1 MARAR
6 KQAEQAF
13 DQVVEWLEHF
23 EQLDDPRQSGKVWY
37 PLDEVLLLCL
47 LAVLAGAE
55 GWVEVAEFG
64 QSKLAFLRRFRAF
77 EKGTPTHGQLGE
89 IFAALDAEAF
99 QQCFI
104 NWVAAL
110 TKLGPDIVAIDG
122 KTLRR
127 SYQAGGGK
135 ALIHM
140 ISAWA
145 CRQRLVLGQIKVAA
159 KSNEITAIPDLL
171 DLLSLKGAIVTIDAM
186 GCQREIAAKIVAKDA
201 DYVLALKGNQTSL
214 RDDVELFFTSH
225 KESPFKDM
233 AVSRNQTLEKSHG
246 RIETRAVTALDQID
260 GLKKRHN
267 WAGLKSIVMV
277 ESVREIIGGKTERE
291 TRYYITSLAA
301 NAVQQG
307 EAIRSHW
314 GVEAHHWVM
323 DMVFRD
329 DECRIRKANAPAN
342 FATIK
347 HIASNL
353 LRRAEGKKSLRVK
366 RRLAAWNDS
375 YLASLIAAG

>member
-1 MARAR
+1 MANAQR
-6 KQAEQAF
+6 QAEQAF

-55 GWVEVAEFG
+55 GWVEVEEFG
-64 QSKLAFLRRFRAF
+64 QSKLDFLRRFRAF
-77 EKGTPTHGQLGE
+77 KKGTPTHGQLGE

-104 NWVAAL
+104 NWVASL
-110 TKLGPDIVAIDG
+110 TKLGADIVAIDG

-135 ALIHM
+135 APIHM

-145 CRQRLVLGQIKVAA
+145 SRQRLVLGQIKVAA

-171 DLLSLKGAIVTIDAM
+171 ELLTLKGATVTIDAM
-186 GCQREIAAKIVAKDA
+186 GCQREIAAKIIEGEA
-201 DYVLALKGNQTSL
+201 DYVLALKGNQGTL
-214 RDDVELFFTSH
+214 RDDVEEFFTEQKAS
-225 KESPFKDM
+225 KYADCKP
-233 AVSRNQTLEKSHG
+233 SRHETLEKSHG
-246 RIETRAVTALDQID
+246 RIETRLVTALDQID
-260 GLKKRHN
+260 WLKKRHD
-267 WAGLKSIVMV
+267 WVGLKSIVMV
-277 ESVREIIGGKTERE
+277 ESVREIIGGKTENE
-291 TRYYITSLAA
+291 TRYYISSLAA
-301 NAVQQG
+301 DAERQG
-307 EAIRSHW
+307 AAIRGHW

-353 LRRAEGKKSLRVK
+353 LRRAAGKKSLRVK
-366 RRLAAWNDS
+366 RRLAAWDDS
-375 YLASLIAAG
+375 YLATLIAAG